1 VDLVDRIETTRFLG
15 GEFVLWLWFSRD
27 VLDGVLPIPGQGAV
41 ELALESALLLI
52 DPLADQE
59 RVNIRGFDPLASLE
73 AEHALLRGKL
83 PRKVSLRLGFQQ
95 SEWVAVLDAATLQLS
110 GVKLPALLSEGEEEH
125 FHERM
130 RLLEQLHD
138 LIQGLYRHFLSVRL
152 RPDWHAEL
160 LPAMRQWLR
169 GEVMERKD
177 YERLHA
183 PAGAA
188 KARAKSKSKRTN

>member
-1 VDLVDRIETTRFLG
+1 MDLVDRIETTRFLG

-27 VLDGVLPIPGQGAV
+27 VLDGLIEVPGRGTV
-41 ELALESALLLI
+41 EVALESALTLV
-52 DPLADQE
+52 DPLAEKE
-59 RVNIRGFDPLASLE
+59 RVGIRGFDPLGSLE

-95 SEWVAVLDAATLQLS
+95 NEWIATLDAASFALS

-138 LIQGLYRHFLSVRL
+138 LVQGLYRHFLSVRL
-152 RPDWHAEL
+152 SPQWPDAL
-160 LPAMRQWLR
+160 LPEMRRWLH
-169 GEVMERKD
+169 GEVMDAEA
-177 YERLHA
+177 YQALFA
-183 PAGAA
+183 PASATKRRRKA
-188 KARAKSKSKRTN
+188 K